1 MKSKRIWGLV
11 LMAAAMTVQA
21 QQRLDSLRMRVGYS
35 SDNQVT
41 MAGAIDK
48 VTRERMNKGLMT
60 NSLDALSGQ
69 AAGVQVQTGGNQEAM
84 LSAVRVRGTTS
95 LTGGNDPLVIIDGVQ
110 SDIMTLSTIF
120 PTDIESFTILKD
132 ASETAQYGS
141 RGAAGVIEVATKKG
155 SGERFHIAYDGSVG
169 FESIYKN
176 LEMLSGSEF
185 RQAAKNLDIPI
196 IDMGYDTDFTK
207 SPTRTGF
214 VHTHHIAFGGGSQ
227 NANYRA
233 SVAVMDHQRVIQ
245 KNRFRN
251 YIAKLDVTQ
260 RAFDDHLTVD
270 LGVFGSLQ
278 KKDNIP
284 FQQKL
289 FYSAATF
296 NPTFPDGRN
305 EDGSYGQVTEA
316 LWINNPNSLL
326 EMEDSENNG
335 HFNVHL
341 KALANLGYGLSMTAF
356 GSFSYNNIENAHF
369 YPTFVWSHGEA
380 YRGNEKREEM
390 LGNISLRWERDFNQ
404 HHLDLMALIEAGKE
418 KRKGFYTTVTNIATD
433 AFGYN
438 NLSAGAVRPWEGTNS
453 YYSDTHMESF
463 LFRSQYSYNN
473 RYTLTLNMRIDG
485 SSKVGANNRWGYF
498 PSVNGAWIVSNESWM
513 KRISWL
519 NKLKLRIGYG
529 KSGNLGGIDSY
540 MSQQLIKPNGVVNV
554 GGTTA
559 ATLGIIRN
567 ANPDLRWEI
576 KRTFNVGLDMAF
588 WQNRI
593 VLTADFYASKTTD
606 MLYEYDVPVPP
617 FTYDKLLANLGKMEN
632 SGVELGFGITPLRTK
647 DAELSINM
655 NWTFERNKL
664 ITLNGDYNGQQL
676 TAPST
681 KGISALWGAGFH
693 GSSDVCFQM
702 VGEPLGV
709 FYLYHCTGLK
719 TNPDGSK
726 EYELSDEKQI
736 CGQATPKAMMGSNI
750 AFRYKQ
756 WDITIQMNGA
766 FGHQIYNGTALTYMN
781 MLSLPNYNVM
791 KGAPEMNIQDQDISD
806 YWLENGDYVN
816 IDYVT
821 LGWNVPLRSKY
832 IHNLRVSCSV
842 NNLATIT
849 GYSGLTPMIN
859 SSVVNSSLGID
870 DKRSYPVYRSY
881 SLGLSIQF

>member
-1 MKSKRIWGLV
+1 MM
-11 LMAAAMTVQA
+11 LMVTAMTVQA

-41 MAGAIDK
+41 LAGAIDK
-48 VTRERMNKGLMT
+48 VTRERMNKGLVT

-356 GSFSYNNIENAHF
+356 GSFTYNNIENAHF

-433 AFGYN
+433 AFGYD

-498 PSVNGAWIVSNESWM
+498 PSINGAWIVSDEPWM

-554 GGTTA
+554 GGTTV

-664 ITLNGDYNGQQL
+664 ITLNGDYNGQEL

-702 VGEPLGV
+702 VGQPLGV

-881 SLGLSIQF
+881 SVGLSIQF

>member
-1 MKSKRIWGLV
+1 M

-41 MAGAIDK
+41 LAGAIDK

-341 KALANLGYGLSMTAF
+341 KALANLSYGLSMTAF
-356 GSFSYNNIENAHF
+356 GSFTYNNIENAHF

-433 AFGYN
+433 AFGYD

-498 PSVNGAWIVSNESWM
+498 PSINGAWIVSNEPWM

-554 GGTTA
+554 GGTTV

-664 ITLNGDYNGQQL
+664 ITLNGDYNGQEL

-702 VGEPLGV
+702 VGQPLGV

>member
-41 MAGAIDK
+41 LAGAIDK

-356 GSFSYNNIENAHF
+356 GSFTYNNIENAHF

-433 AFGYN
+433 AFGYD

-554 GGTTA
+554 GGTTV

-664 ITLNGDYNGQQL
+664 ITLNGDYNGQEL

-702 VGEPLGV
+702 VGQPLGV

-881 SLGLSIQF
+881 SVGLSIQF

>member
-1 MKSKRIWGLV
+1 M

>member
-1 MKSKRIWGLV
+1 
-11 LMAAAMTVQA
+11 MAAAMTVQA

-41 MAGAIDK
+41 LAGAIDK

-356 GSFSYNNIENAHF
+356 GSFTYNNIENAHF

-433 AFGYN
+433 AFGYD

-498 PSVNGAWIVSNESWM
+498 PSVNGAWIVSNEPWM

-554 GGTTA
+554 GGTTV

-702 VGEPLGV
+702 VGQPLGV

-881 SLGLSIQF
+881 SVGLSIQF

>member
-41 MAGAIDK
+41 LAGAIDK

-356 GSFSYNNIENAHF
+356 GSFTYNNIENAHF

-433 AFGYN
+433 AFGYD

-498 PSVNGAWIVSNESWM
+498 PSVNGAWIVSNEPWM

-554 GGTTA
+554 GGTTV

-664 ITLNGDYNGQQL
+664 ITLNGDYNGQEL

-702 VGEPLGV
+702 VGQPLGV

-881 SLGLSIQF
+881 SVGLSIQF

>member
-1 MKSKRIWGLV
+1 M

-41 MAGAIDK
+41 LAGAIDK

-356 GSFSYNNIENAHF
+356 GSFTYNNIENAHF

-433 AFGYN
+433 AFGYD

-498 PSVNGAWIVSNESWM
+498 PSVNGAWIVSNEPWM

-554 GGTTA
+554 GGTTV

-664 ITLNGDYNGQQL
+664 ITLNGDYNGQEL

-702 VGEPLGV
+702 VGQPLGV

-881 SLGLSIQF
+881 SVGLSIQF

>member
-1 MKSKRIWGLV
+1 M

-356 GSFSYNNIENAHF
+356 GSFTYNNIENAHF

-702 VGEPLGV
+702 VGQPLGV

>member
-1 MKSKRIWGLV
+1 
-11 LMAAAMTVQA
+11 MAAAMTVQA

-41 MAGAIDK
+41 LAGAIDK
-48 VTRERMNKGLMT
+48 VTRERMNKGLVT

-356 GSFSYNNIENAHF
+356 GSFTYNNIENAHF

-433 AFGYN
+433 AFGYD

-498 PSVNGAWIVSNESWM
+498 PSVNGAWIVSNEPWM

-554 GGTTA
+554 GGTTV

-664 ITLNGDYNGQQL
+664 ITLNGDYNGQEL

-702 VGEPLGV
+702 VGQPLGV

>member
-41 MAGAIDK
+41 LAGAIDK

-356 GSFSYNNIENAHF
+356 GSFTYNNIENAHF

-433 AFGYN
+433 AFGYD

-498 PSVNGAWIVSNESWM
+498 PSVNGAWIVSNEPWM

-554 GGTTA
+554 GGTTV

-664 ITLNGDYNGQQL
+664 ITLNGDYNGQEL

-702 VGEPLGV
+702 VGQPLGV

>member
-41 MAGAIDK
+41 LAGAIDK

-356 GSFSYNNIENAHF
+356 GSFTYNNIENAHF

-390 LGNISLRWERDFNQ
+390 LGNISLRWEHDFNQ

-418 KRKGFYTTVTNIATD
+418 KRKGFYTTATNIATD
-433 AFGYN
+433 AFGYD

-498 PSVNGAWIVSNESWM
+498 PSVNGAWIVSNEPWM

-554 GGTTA
+554 GGTTV

-664 ITLNGDYNGQQL
+664 ITLNGDYNGQEL

-702 VGEPLGV
+702 VGQPLGV

-881 SLGLSIQF
+881 SVGLSIQF

>member
-11 LMAAAMTVQA
+11 LMATAMTVQA

-41 MAGAIDK
+41 LAGAIDK

-356 GSFSYNNIENAHF
+356 GSFTYNNIENAHF

-418 KRKGFYTTVTNIATD
+418 KRKGFYTTATNIATD
-433 AFGYN
+433 AFGYD

-498 PSVNGAWIVSNESWM
+498 PSVNGAWIVSNEPWM

-554 GGTTA
+554 GGTTV

-647 DAELSINM
+647 DTELSINM

-702 VGEPLGV
+702 VGQPLGV

>member
-35 SDNQVT
+35 SDYQVT
-41 MAGAIDK
+41 LAGAIDK

-356 GSFSYNNIENAHF
+356 GSFTYNNIENAHF

-433 AFGYN
+433 AFGYD

-498 PSVNGAWIVSNESWM
+498 PSVNGAWIVSNEPWM

-554 GGTTA
+554 GGTTV

-664 ITLNGDYNGQQL
+664 ITLNGDYNGQEL

-702 VGEPLGV
+702 VGQPLGV

-859 SSVVNSSLGID
+859 SSVVYSSLGID

>member
-1 MKSKRIWGLV
+1 
-11 LMAAAMTVQA
+11 MAAAMTVQA

-41 MAGAIDK
+41 LAGAIDK

-95 LTGGNDPLVIIDGVQ
+95 LTGGNDPLVISAGVQ

-176 LEMLSGSEF
+176 LEMLSGNEF

-356 GSFSYNNIENAHF
+356 GSFTYNNIENAHF

-433 AFGYN
+433 AFGYD

-498 PSVNGAWIVSNESWM
+498 PSVNGAWIVSNEPWM

-554 GGTTA
+554 GGTTV

-702 VGEPLGV
+702 VGQPLGV

-881 SLGLSIQF
+881 SVGLSIQF

>member
-1 MKSKRIWGLV
+1 M

-41 MAGAIDK
+41 LAGAIDK

-356 GSFSYNNIENAHF
+356 GSFTYNNIENAHF

-433 AFGYN
+433 AFGYD

-498 PSVNGAWIVSNESWM
+498 PSINGAWIVSDEPWM

-554 GGTTA
+554 GGTTV

-664 ITLNGDYNGQQL
+664 ITLNGDYNGQEL

-702 VGEPLGV
+702 VGQPLGV

-881 SLGLSIQF
+881 SVGLSIQF

>member
-1 MKSKRIWGLV
+1 M
-11 LMAAAMTVQA
+11 LMATAMTVQA

-41 MAGAIDK
+41 LAGAIDK

-278 KKDNIP
+278 KKNNIP

-356 GSFSYNNIENAHF
+356 GSFTYNNIENAHF

-418 KRKGFYTTVTNIATD
+418 KRKGFYTTATNIATD
-433 AFGYN
+433 AFGYD

-554 GGTTA
+554 GGTTV

-664 ITLNGDYNGQQL
+664 ITLNGDYNGQEL

-702 VGEPLGV
+702 VGQPLGV

-881 SLGLSIQF
+881 SVGLSIQF

>member
-41 MAGAIDK
+41 LAGAIDK

-356 GSFSYNNIENAHF
+356 GSFTYNNIENAHF

-418 KRKGFYTTVTNIATD
+418 KRKGFYTTATNIATD
-433 AFGYN
+433 AFGYD

-498 PSVNGAWIVSNESWM
+498 PSVNGAWIVSNEPWM

-554 GGTTA
+554 GGTTV

-664 ITLNGDYNGQQL
+664 ITLNGDYNGQEL

-702 VGEPLGV
+702 VGQPLGV

>member
-1 MKSKRIWGLV
+1 M
-11 LMAAAMTVQA
+11 LMATAMTVQA
-21 QQRLDSLRMRVGYS
+21 QQRVDSLRMRVGYS

-41 MAGAIDK
+41 LAGAIDK

-356 GSFSYNNIENAHF
+356 GSFTYNNIENAHF

-433 AFGYN
+433 AFGYD

-498 PSVNGAWIVSNESWM
+498 PSVNGAWIVSNEPWM

-540 MSQQLIKPNGVVNV
+540 MSQQLS
-554 GGTTA
+554 
-559 ATLGIIRN
+559 
-567 ANPDLRWEI
+567 DCS
-576 KRTFNVGLDMAF
+576 F
-588 WQNRI
+588 
-593 VLTADFYASKTTD
+593 
-606 MLYEYDVPVPP
+606 
-617 FTYDKLLANLGKMEN
+617 LLE
-632 SGVELGFGITPLRTK
+632 S
-647 DAELSINM
+647 
-655 NWTFERNKL
+655 
-664 ITLNGDYNGQQL
+664 
-676 TAPST
+676 
-681 KGISALWGAGFH
+681 
-693 GSSDVCFQM
+693 
-702 VGEPLGV
+702 
-709 FYLYHCTGLK
+709 
-719 TNPDGSK
+719 
-726 EYELSDEKQI
+726 
-736 CGQATPKAMMGSNI
+736 
-750 AFRYKQ
+750 
-756 WDITIQMNGA
+756 
-766 FGHQIYNGTALTYMN
+766 HQ
-781 MLSLPNYNVM
+781 
-791 KGAPEMNIQDQDISD
+791 
-806 YWLENGDYVN
+806 
-816 IDYVT
+816 
-821 LGWNVPLRSKY
+821 
-832 IHNLRVSCSV
+832 
-842 NNLATIT
+842 
-849 GYSGLTPMIN
+849 
-859 SSVVNSSLGID
+859 
-870 DKRSYPVYRSY
+870 
-881 SLGLSIQF
+881 

>member
-1 MKSKRIWGLV
+1 MM
-11 LMAAAMTVQA
+11 LMVTAMTVQA

-35 SDNQVT
+35 SDYQVT

-356 GSFSYNNIENAHF
+356 GSFTYNNIENAHF

-433 AFGYN
+433 AFGYD

-485 SSKVGANNRWGYF
+485 SSKVGAYNRWGYF
-498 PSVNGAWIVSNESWM
+498 PSINGAWIVSDEPWM

-554 GGTTA
+554 GGTTV

-664 ITLNGDYNGQQL
+664 ITLNGDYNGQEL

-702 VGEPLGV
+702 VGQPLGV

-881 SLGLSIQF
+881 SVGLSIQF

>member
-1 MKSKRIWGLV
+1 MM
-11 LMAAAMTVQA
+11 LMVTALTVQA

-41 MAGAIDK
+41 LAGAIDK

-260 RAFDDHLTVD
+260 RAFDDHLTAD

-305 EDGSYGQVTEA
+305 EDGSFGQVTEA

-356 GSFSYNNIENAHF
+356 GSFTYNNIENAHF

-390 LGNISLRWERDFNQ
+390 LGNISLRWERDFKQ

-498 PSVNGAWIVSNESWM
+498 PSINGAWIVSDEPWM
-513 KRISWL
+513 KRINWL

-554 GGTTA
+554 GGTTV

-593 VLTADFYASKTTD
+593 VLTADFYTSKTSD
-606 MLYEYDVPVPP
+606 MLYQYDVPVPP

-664 ITLNGDYNGQQL
+664 ITLNGDYNGQEL

-726 EYELSDEKQI
+726 EYDLSDEKQI

-766 FGHQIYNGTALTYMN
+766 FGHKIYNGTALTYMN

-881 SLGLSIQF
+881 SVGLSIQF

>member
-1 MKSKRIWGLV
+1 M
-11 LMAAAMTVQA
+11 LMATAMTVQA

-41 MAGAIDK
+41 LAGAIDK

-155 SGERFHIAYDGSVG
+155 SGERFHIAYDGSVV

-356 GSFSYNNIENAHF
+356 GSFTYNNIENAHF

-433 AFGYN
+433 AFGYD

-498 PSVNGAWIVSNESWM
+498 PSINGAWIVSNEPWM

-554 GGTTA
+554 GGTTV

-702 VGEPLGV
+702 VGQPLGV

>member
-1 MKSKRIWGLV
+1 M
-11 LMAAAMTVQA
+11 LMATAMTVQA

-41 MAGAIDK
+41 LAGAIDK

-356 GSFSYNNIENAHF
+356 GSFTYNNIENAHF

-433 AFGYN
+433 AFGYD

-498 PSVNGAWIVSNESWM
+498 PSINGAWIVSNEPWM

-554 GGTTA
+554 GGTTV

-664 ITLNGDYNGQQL
+664 ITLNGDYNGQEL

-702 VGEPLGV
+702 VGQPLGV

>member
-1 MKSKRIWGLV
+1 
-11 LMAAAMTVQA
+11 MAAAMTVQA

-41 MAGAIDK
+41 LAGAIDK

-356 GSFSYNNIENAHF
+356 GSFTYNNIENAHF

-433 AFGYN
+433 AFGYD

-498 PSVNGAWIVSNESWM
+498 PSVNGAWIVSNEPWM

-554 GGTTA
+554 GGTTV

-702 VGEPLGV
+702 VGQPLGV

>member
-1 MKSKRIWGLV
+1 MM
-11 LMAAAMTVQA
+11 LMATAMTVQA

-35 SDNQVT
+35 SDYQVT
-41 MAGAIDK
+41 LAGAIDK

-356 GSFSYNNIENAHF
+356 GSFTYNNIENAHF

-433 AFGYN
+433 AFGYD

-498 PSVNGAWIVSNESWM
+498 PSVNGAWIVSNEPWM

-554 GGTTA
+554 GGTTV

-664 ITLNGDYNGQQL
+664 ITLNGDYNGQEL

-702 VGEPLGV
+702 VGQPLGV

-881 SLGLSIQF
+881 SVGLSIQF

>member
-1 MKSKRIWGLV
+1 M

-433 AFGYN
+433 AFGYD

>member
-1 MKSKRIWGLV
+1 
-11 LMAAAMTVQA
+11 
-21 QQRLDSLRMRVGYS
+21 MRVGYS

-41 MAGAIDK
+41 LAGAIDK

-356 GSFSYNNIENAHF
+356 GSFTYNNIENAHF

-433 AFGYN
+433 AFGYD

-554 GGTTA
+554 GGTTV

-664 ITLNGDYNGQQL
+664 ITLNGDYNGQEL

-702 VGEPLGV
+702 VGQPLGV

-881 SLGLSIQF
+881 SVGLSIQF

>member
-1 MKSKRIWGLV
+1 M

-35 SDNQVT
+35 SDYQVT
-41 MAGAIDK
+41 LAGAIDK

>member
-1 MKSKRIWGLV
+1 
-11 LMAAAMTVQA
+11 MATAMTVQA

-41 MAGAIDK
+41 LAGAIDK

-356 GSFSYNNIENAHF
+356 GSFTYNNIENAHF

-418 KRKGFYTTVTNIATD
+418 KRKGFYTTATNIATD
-433 AFGYN
+433 AFGYD

-498 PSVNGAWIVSNESWM
+498 PSVNGAWIVSNEPWM

-554 GGTTA
+554 GGTTV

-664 ITLNGDYNGQQL
+664 ITLNGDYNGQEL

-702 VGEPLGV
+702 VGQPLGV

-881 SLGLSIQF
+881 SVGLSIQF

>member
-1 MKSKRIWGLV
+1 
-11 LMAAAMTVQA
+11 MATAMTVQA
-21 QQRLDSLRMRVGYS
+21 QQRLDSLRMKVGYS

-41 MAGAIDK
+41 LAGAIDK

-356 GSFSYNNIENAHF
+356 GSFTYNNIENAHF

-418 KRKGFYTTVTNIATD
+418 KRKGFYTTATNIATD
-433 AFGYN
+433 AFGYD

-498 PSVNGAWIVSNESWM
+498 PSVNGAWIVSNEPWM

-554 GGTTA
+554 GGTTV

-664 ITLNGDYNGQQL
+664 ITLNGDYNGQEL

-702 VGEPLGV
+702 VGQPLGV

>member
-1 MKSKRIWGLV
+1 
-11 LMAAAMTVQA
+11 MAAAMTVQA

-41 MAGAIDK
+41 LAGAIDK

-341 KALANLGYGLSMTAF
+341 KALANLSYGLSMTAF
-356 GSFSYNNIENAHF
+356 GSFTYNNIENAHF

-433 AFGYN
+433 AFGYD

-498 PSVNGAWIVSNESWM
+498 PSINGAWIVSNEPWM

-554 GGTTA
+554 GGTTV

-664 ITLNGDYNGQQL
+664 ITLNGDYNGQEL

-702 VGEPLGV
+702 VGQPLGV

>member
-11 LMAAAMTVQA
+11 LMATAMTVQA

-41 MAGAIDK
+41 LAGAIDK

-341 KALANLGYGLSMTAF
+341 KAMANLGYGLSMTAF
-356 GSFSYNNIENAHF
+356 GSFTYNNIENAHF

-433 AFGYN
+433 AFGYD

-498 PSVNGAWIVSNESWM
+498 PSVNGAWIVSNEPWM

-554 GGTTA
+554 GGTTV

-702 VGEPLGV
+702 VGQPLGV

-881 SLGLSIQF
+881 SVGLSIQF

>member
-1 MKSKRIWGLV
+1 
-11 LMAAAMTVQA
+11 MATAMTVQA
-21 QQRLDSLRMRVGYS
+21 QQRLDSLRMRVGYT

-41 MAGAIDK
+41 LAGAIDK

-356 GSFSYNNIENAHF
+356 GSFTYNNIENAHF

-433 AFGYN
+433 AFGYD

-498 PSVNGAWIVSNESWM
+498 PSVNGAWIVSNEPWM

-554 GGTTA
+554 GGTTV

-664 ITLNGDYNGQQL
+664 ITLNGDYNGQEL

-702 VGEPLGV
+702 VGQPLGV

-859 SSVVNSSLGID
+859 SSVMNSSLGID

-881 SLGLSIQF
+881 SVGLSIQF

>member
-1 MKSKRIWGLV
+1 MM
-11 LMAAAMTVQA
+11 LMVTALTVQA

-35 SDNQVT
+35 SDYQVT

-356 GSFSYNNIENAHF
+356 GSFTYNNIENAHF

-390 LGNISLRWERDFNQ
+390 LGNISLRWERDFN
-404 HHLDLMALIEAGKE
+404 HHHMDLMALIEAGKE

-433 AFGYN
+433 AFGYD

-498 PSVNGAWIVSNESWM
+498 PSINGAWIVSDEPWM

-554 GGTTA
+554 GGTTV

-632 SGVELGFGITPLRTK
+632 SGVELGVGITPLRTK

-664 ITLNGDYNGQQL
+664 ITLNGDYNGQEL

-702 VGEPLGV
+702 VGQPLGV

-881 SLGLSIQF
+881 SVGLSIQF

>member
-1 MKSKRIWGLV
+1 
-11 LMAAAMTVQA
+11 MAAAMTVQA

-41 MAGAIDK
+41 LAGAIDK

-233 SVAVMDHQRVIQ
+233 SVAVMDHQRVIL

-356 GSFSYNNIENAHF
+356 GSFTYNNIENAHF

-433 AFGYN
+433 AFGYD

-498 PSVNGAWIVSNESWM
+498 PSVNGAWIVSNEPWM

-554 GGTTA
+554 GGTTV

-702 VGEPLGV
+702 VGQPLGV

>member
-21 QQRLDSLRMRVGYS
+21 QQRLDSLRMRVGYT

-41 MAGAIDK
+41 LAGAIDK

-356 GSFSYNNIENAHF
+356 GSFTYNNIENAHF

-433 AFGYN
+433 AFGYD

-498 PSVNGAWIVSNESWM
+498 PSVNGAWIVSNEPWM

-554 GGTTA
+554 GGATV

-664 ITLNGDYNGQQL
+664 ITLNGDYNGQEL

-702 VGEPLGV
+702 VGQPLGV

-726 EYELSDEKQI
+726 EYELSDEKHI

-881 SLGLSIQF
+881 SVGLSIQF

>member
-1 MKSKRIWGLV
+1 
-11 LMAAAMTVQA
+11 MAAAMTVQA

-41 MAGAIDK
+41 LAGAIDK

-356 GSFSYNNIENAHF
+356 GSFTYNNIENAHF

-418 KRKGFYTTVTNIATD
+418 KRKGFYTTATNIATD
-433 AFGYN
+433 AFGYD

-498 PSVNGAWIVSNESWM
+498 PSVNGAWIVSNEPWM

-554 GGTTA
+554 GGTTV

-702 VGEPLGV
+702 VGQPLGV

>member
-1 MKSKRIWGLV
+1 
-11 LMAAAMTVQA
+11 MATAMTVQA

-41 MAGAIDK
+41 LAGAIDK

-335 HFNVHL
+335 HFNVHQ

-356 GSFSYNNIENAHF
+356 GSFTYNNIENAHF

-418 KRKGFYTTVTNIATD
+418 KRKGFYTTATNIATD
-433 AFGYN
+433 AFGYD

-498 PSVNGAWIVSNESWM
+498 PSVNGAWIVSNEPWM

-554 GGTTA
+554 GGTTV

-702 VGEPLGV
+702 VGQPLGV

>member
-1 MKSKRIWGLV
+1 MKSKRIWGLA
-11 LMAAAMTVQA
+11 LMATALTVQA
-21 QQRLDSLRMRVGYS
+21 QQRLDSLRVSVGYS

-41 MAGAIDK
+41 LAGAIDK
-48 VTRERMNKGLMT
+48 VTQERMNKGLVT

-120 PTDIESFTILKD
+120 PADIESFTILKD

-169 FESIYKN
+169 LESIYKN
-176 LEMLSGSEF
+176 LEMLSASEF
-185 RQAAKNLDIPI
+185 RQAASNLDVPI

-207 SPTRTGF
+207 SPTRTGY

-233 SVAVMDHQRVIQ
+233 SVAVMDHQRVIE

-284 FQQKL
+284 FPQKL

-305 EDGSYGQVTEA
+305 ADGSFGQVTEA

-326 EMEDSENNG
+326 QMEDSENNG

-341 KALANLGYGLSMTAF
+341 KAQANLGYGLSMTAF
-356 GSFSYNNIENAHF
+356 GSFTYNNIENAHF

-390 LGNISLRWERDFNQ
+390 LGNISLRWERDFNL
-404 HHLDLMALIEAGKE
+404 HHLDLMTLIEAGKE
-418 KRKGFYTTVTNIATD
+418 KRKGFYTTVSNIATD
-433 AFGYN
+433 AFGSD

-453 YYSDTHMESF
+453 YYSDSHMESF

-498 PSVNGAWIVSNESWM
+498 PSINGAWIVSDEPWM
-513 KRISWL
+513 KPISWL

-554 GGTTA
+554 GGTTV

-593 VLTADFYASKTTD
+593 VLTADFYTSRTSD
-606 MLYEYDVPVPP
+606 MLYQYDVPVPP

-632 SGVELGFGITPLRTK
+632 HGVELGFGITPLRTK

-664 ITLNGDYNGQQL
+664 ITLNGDYNGQEL

-719 TNPDGSK
+719 TNADGSK
-726 EYELSDEKQI
+726 EYEISDEKQI

-766 FGHQIYNGTALTYMN
+766 FGHKIYNGTSLTYMN

-791 KGAPEMNIQDQDISD
+791 KGAPEMNIQDQEITD

-881 SLGLSIQF
+881 SVGLSIQF

>member
-1 MKSKRIWGLV
+1 V
-11 LMAAAMTVQA
+11 LMATAMTVQA

-41 MAGAIDK
+41 LAGAIDK

-356 GSFSYNNIENAHF
+356 GSFTYNNIENAHF

-433 AFGYN
+433 AFGYD

-498 PSVNGAWIVSNESWM
+498 PSVNGAWIVSNEPWM

-554 GGTTA
+554 GGTTV

-664 ITLNGDYNGQQL
+664 ITLNGDYNGQEL

-702 VGEPLGV
+702 VGQPLGV